1 MMGPV
6 AGAADAAWRRR
17 TGDLRKDESSSL
29 RLLLSSDKACRDA
42 SPALPAFRPAG
53 RRFVILPLL
62 LAAAVAA
69 PLQQQTGEP
78 DVVVLAPAQAN
89 QLTPA
94 TLVVEPAAMFIVACD
109 ADGDGRTSRAE
120 LTACIARTFATVGS
134 AGTGSIGYIA
144 YADWQVRWLG
154 SQGALPSPFEV
165 DRDGDN
171 RITLDEVQRQFSKL
185 FSRYDRDGDGAVTRA
200 EALTIRAVAA
210 DDKGPVVPQTYPKG
224 KRPPPPKGERVP
236 GGQPPEKSPIQQ

>member
-1 MMGPV
+1 MM
-6 AGAADAAWRRR
+6 
-17 TGDLRKDESSSL
+17 
-29 RLLLSSDKACRDA
+29 
-42 SPALPAFRPAG
+42 LP
-53 RRFVILPLL
+53 LPLL
-62 LAAAVAA
+62 LAMAM
-69 PLQQQTGEP
+69 PQQQTPPPEP
-78 DVVVLAPAQAN
+78 DVVVTGPAKAN

-109 ADGDGRTSRAE
+109 GDGDGRTTRAE
-120 LTACIARTFATVGS
+120 LTACIARTYA
-134 AGTGSIGYIA
+134 AADRANAGSIGYIA

-171 RITLDEVQRQFSKL
+171 RITADELQRQFSKL
-185 FSRYDRDGDGAVTRA
+185 FSRYDRDGDSAVTRN

-210 DDKGPVVPQTYPKG
+210 DDKGPVTPQSYPKG

-236 GGQPPEKSPIQQ
+236 GGQPPERSPIQQ